1 MAFPEGA
8 EPGGVHV
15 HRGDEFHPAAGGIDG
30 ADVGVGDAAGA
41 TPPLPKAGVYA
52 VRQGPVL
59 ADNLRAV
66 LVGRAPRRYR
76 PQRRALALLAT
87 ADGGAIAAWGP
98 HAAQGLAW
106 GWWKDRIDRG
116 FIARYRG

>member
-1 MAFPEGA
+1 MA
-8 EPGGVHV
+8 GGLAA
-15 HRGDEFHPAAGGIDG
+15 DAAGFVQVD
-30 ADVGVGDAAGA
+30 AALRSVSHPEVFAVGDAAGA

-66 LVGRAPRRYR
+66 LGGRAPRSYR

-87 ADGGAIAAWGP
+87 GDGGAIAAWGP
-98 HAAQGLAW
+98 HAAQGPGW
-106 GWWKDRIDRG
+106 GWWKDRIDRD